1 MQDIIFKME
10 NFVFS
15 YRIAGILI
23 RDGKILLQK
32 PLQDDGYSF
41 PGGHVSFGETSD
53 KTLVREFKEEIGADI
68 KVGRLVMIGENFF
81 PWGRKTCQQ
90 ICLYYL
96 VSLRDETQIPL
107 KGSFKALD
115 ELCNERTDLD
125 FCWISLSQLHVIKLY
140 PEGLKEDILS
150 LPENVKHFVYMEEAN

>member
-81 PWGRKTCQQ
+81 PWGSKTCQQ

-107 KGSFKALD
+107 EGSFKAFD

-125 FCWISLSQLHVIKLY
+125 FCWISLSQFHVIKLY
-140 PEGLKEDILS
+140 PAGLKENILS